1 MAYQIVSIGAALVDT
16 EISVTDQDLQQLK
29 IEKGLMTLCDEDQQ
43 AHYIQYLREH
53 IDKAHRAS
61 GGSAAN
67 SMIAA
72 SQLGCDVHMTCR
84 VANDDD
90 GHFFLE
96 DLEKSGVAYNQ
107 AGQKM
112 AGTTGKCLVMVTPDA
127 ERTMNTALAIS
138 EKLSPAN
145 VEPDVL
151 TDADFLYIEGYLAT
165 SESGKAAAIKMR
177 EQARSQGTKITMS
190 LSDPGIVEFFEP
202 QLREMLGGKAQLLFC
217 NQAEAFKWT
226 GTRTLEEAI
235 ETLKQD
241 TECFAITLG
250 AKGAVCFDGAELHR
264 VNAPQ
269 VKALDTNGAGDMFA
283 GTFLAAINQG
293 KSYPRAAT
301 LACTG
306 ASEVVTKIGPRL
318 DSNGYRKL
326 KQAFQVV

>member
-1 MAYQIVSIGAALVDT
+1 
-16 EISVTDQDLQQLK
+16 
-29 IEKGLMTLCDEDQQ
+29 
-43 AHYIQYLREH
+43 
-53 IDKAHRAS
+53 
-61 GGSAAN
+61 
-67 SMIAA
+67 
-72 SQLGCDVHMTCR
+72 
-84 VANDDD
+84 
-90 GHFFLE
+90 
-96 DLEKSGVAYNQ
+96 
-107 AGQKM
+107 
-112 AGTTGKCLVMVTPDA
+112 
-127 ERTMNTALAIS
+127 
-138 EKLSPAN
+138 
-145 VEPDVL
+145 
-151 TDADFLYIEGYLAT
+151 
-165 SESGKAAAIKMR
+165 MR
-177 EQARSQGTKITMS
+177 EQARSNGTKITMS

-226 GTRTLEEAI
+226 GARTLEEAI